1 MEWLFLKG
9 LMMNKTKIFLA
20 APISG
25 FKDEA
30 QYKKNRENLFDLI
43 NYLASKF
50 QVYSEIANIN
60 SIAACDTPE
69 ESAIKDLGKINES
82 DIFIIYHPMNMQTS
96 TLIELGYAVAKQKKI
111 IIIAKPETLP
121 YLALGL
127 PQYSSNIELISFSN
141 MNAEVIKRVELVIN
155 GFI

>member
-1 MEWLFLKG
+1 
-9 LMMNKTKIFLA
+9 MNKTKIFLA

-43 NYLASKF
+43 NHLASKF
-50 QVYSEIANIN
+50 HVYSEISNIS

-69 ESAIKDLGKINES
+69 ESAIKDFGKIDEA

-111 IIIAKPETLP
+111 IVIAKPDTLP

-127 PQYSSNIELISFSN
+127 PEYSLDIKVVSFSE
-141 MNAEVIKRVELVIN
+141 MNEEVIRRVEEVVDEYS
-155 GFI
+155 